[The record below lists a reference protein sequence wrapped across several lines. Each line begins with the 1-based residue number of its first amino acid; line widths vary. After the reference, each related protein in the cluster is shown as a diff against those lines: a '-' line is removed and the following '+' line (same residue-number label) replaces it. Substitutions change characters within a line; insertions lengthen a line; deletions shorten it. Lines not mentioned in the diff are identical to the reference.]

1 MSASALAAL
10 RFHTTSL
17 MPDLIRHVA
26 IPSPMMPSPTK
37 PHVLPLIAPLV
48 LVPVLV
54 LVLGGEAGAEDMRT
68 CATALPTSLGP
79 RTPPPISR
87 PVLMLARRASITS
100 RTCSLALAQ
109 GEGGALPAD
118 DTRRPAW
125 FHKWTESWIEH
136 HDTWLKCLV
145 LRLVVRGVVTM
156 VFLA

>member
-37 PHVLPLIAPLV
+37 PQVLPLIVAPLV
-48 LVPVLV
+48 LVPVPV

-68 CATALPTSLGP
+68 CAPALPTSLGP

-87 PVLMLARRASITS
+87 PVLTLARRASITS
-100 RTCSLALAQ
+100 RSCSRSAPQREGSSAELRDQVRDQ
-109 GEGGALPAD
+109 GKPGEA
-118 DTRRPAW
+118 
-125 FHKWTESWIEH
+125 E
-136 HDTWLKCLV
+136 
-145 LRLVVRGVVTM
+145 LRAIRKIFLFFVR
-156 VFLA
+156 

>member
-48 LVPVLV
+48 LVPVPV

-87 PVLMLARRASITS
+87 PVLMPARRASITS
-100 RTCSLALAQ
+100 RSARARAR
-109 GEGGALPAD
+109 GGQFSGQPAD
-118 DTRRPAW
+118 
-125 FHKWTESWIEH
+125 
-136 HDTWLKCLV
+136 
-145 LRLVVRGVVTM
+145 
-156 VFLA
+156 